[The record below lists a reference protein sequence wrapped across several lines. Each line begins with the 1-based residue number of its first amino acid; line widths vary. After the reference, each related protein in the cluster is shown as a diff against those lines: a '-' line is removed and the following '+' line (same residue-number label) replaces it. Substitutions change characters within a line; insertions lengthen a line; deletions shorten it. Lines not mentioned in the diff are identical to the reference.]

1 MCSPDLRELDS
12 LRTPADLRQVRLL
25 HYAGLPE
32 AWQYWF
38 HCAEVP
44 VGETL
49 GGPFYEQFFLLV
61 QAAASGLGVA
71 LAPQAIAEEDVQR
84 GRLVALF
91 PEVKLEGPPFH
102 CLYRVAPQDREL
114 SIFLDWLFSDAVRVP
129 AAASRASPKSL

>member
-1 MCSPDLRELDS
+1 VCAPNLPELDT
-12 LRTPADLRQVRLL
+12 LRTPADLLQARLL

-38 HCAEVP
+38 HCAAVAA
-44 VGETL
+44 GETL

-71 LAPQAIAEEDVQR
+71 LAPHAIVEEDVQR
-84 GRLVALF
+84 GRLLALF
-91 PEVKLEGPPFH
+91 PEVRLEGPPFH

-114 SIFLDWLFSDAVRVP
+114 GLFLDWLFDDAPRAT
-129 AAASRASPKSL
+129 AAAESASKPL

>member
-1 MCSPDLRELDS
+1 LVANVAVPVCSPDLHELDT

-38 HCAEVP
+38 HCAEVQ

-71 LAPQAIAEEDVQR
+71 LAPQAIVEDGVQR

-91 PEVKLEGPPFH
+91 P

-114 SIFLDWLFSDAVRVP
+114 SVFLEWLFGDALQPRP
-129 AAASRASPKSL
+129 AMIRSAAKSL